1 MRLRLPRTTTTTT
14 AGLRQHTQP
23 GRPDLMSMLKGL
35 GKKDVIF
42 VCGPQPLCDSASE
55 VAFERAAAFHTEVFY
70 F

>member
-1 MRLRLPRTTTTTT
+1 
-14 AGLRQHTQP
+14 
-23 GRPDLMSMLKGL
+23 MSMLKGL